1 MGLKERLDEDLKKA
15 IREQD
20 ALRRTVLRTIRSE
33 VHNEEIALQKP
44 LDDDDGIVGVVSKQ
58 VRQRRESIYEFR
70 KGQREDLVEREEAEL
85 AVLLDYLPPQ
95 LTPEELTVLIQ
106 GVIQDMGAQ
115 GPGDKG
121 KVMGRLMPQ
130 VKGKADG
137 SAVNEVVSKLL
148 EAL

>member
-20 ALRRTVLRTIRSE
+20 ALRRMVLRSVRSD

-44 LDDDDGIVGVVSKQ
+44 LDDDKGIVGVISKQ

-85 AVLLDYLPPQ
+85 AVLLRYLPPQ
-95 LTPEELTVLIQ
+95 LTQEELTALIQ
-106 GVIQDMGAQ
+106 GVIQEIGVQ

-121 KVMGRLMPQ
+121 KVMGKLMPQ
-130 VKGKADG
+130 VKGKAEG
-137 SAVNEVVSKLL
+137 SVVNEIVTKLL
-148 EAL
+148 EAP

>member
-58 VRQRRESIYEFR
+58 VRQRRESIFEFR

-95 LTPEELTVLIQ
+95 LTPEELTVLVQ

-137 SAVNEVVSKLL
+137 SAVNEIVTKLL

>member
-20 ALRRTVLRTIRSE
+20 ALRRTVLRTVRSE

-44 LDDDDGIVGVVSKQ
+44 LDDDDGIVGVISRQ

-85 AVLLDYLPPQ
+85 AVLLDYLPSQ
-95 LTPEELTVLIQ
+95 LTPEELTVLVQ
-106 GVIQDMGAQ
+106 GVIQDMGVQ
-115 GPGDKG
+115 GPWDKG

-137 SAVNEVVSKLL
+137 SAVNEVVTKLL

>member
-20 ALRRTVLRTIRSE
+20 ALRRMVLRSVRSD

-44 LDDDDGIVGVVSKQ
+44 LDDDEGIVGVISKQ

-85 AVLLDYLPPQ
+85 AVLLRYLPPQ
-95 LTPEELTVLIQ
+95 LTQEELTALIQ
-106 GVIQDMGAQ
+106 GVIQEIGVQ

-121 KVMGRLMPQ
+121 KVMGKLMPQ
-130 VKGKADG
+130 VKGKAEG
-137 SAVNEVVSKLL
+137 SVVNEIVTKLL
-148 EAL
+148 EAP

>member
-44 LDDDDGIVGVVSKQ
+44 LNDDDGIVGVISRQ

-85 AVLLDYLPPQ
+85 AVLLGYLPPQ
-95 LTPEELTVLIQ
+95 LTPEELTALVQ
-106 GVIQDMGAQ
+106 GVIQEMGVQ

-130 VKGKADG
+130 VKGKAEG

>member
-1 MGLKERLDEDLKKA
+1 MGLKARLDEDLKKA

-20 ALRRTVLRTIRSE
+20 ALRRTVLRTVRSE

-44 LDDDDGIVGVVSKQ
+44 LDDDDGIVGVISRQ

-70 KGQREDLVEREEAEL
+70 RGQREDLVEREEAEL

-95 LTPEELTVLIQ
+95 LTPEELTVLVQ
-106 GVIQDMGAQ
+106 GVIQDMGVQ

-137 SAVNEVVSKLL
+137 SAVNEVVTKLL

>member
-15 IREQD
+15 MMEQD
-20 ALRRTVLRTIRSE
+20 VLRRSVLRLIRSE

-44 LDDDDGIVGVVSKQ
+44 LEDDLIVGVISRQ

-70 KGQREDLVEREEAEL
+70 RGKRDDLVQREEAEL
-85 AVLLDYLPPQ
+85 AVILDYLPPQ
-95 LTPEELTVLIQ
+95 LTTDELTALAQ
-106 GVIQDMGAQ
+106 GIIREIGAQ
-115 GPGDKG
+115 GLGDKG

-130 VKGKADG
+130 VKGKAEG
-137 SAVNEVVSKLL
+137 SAVNEVVTELL

>member
-33 VHNEEIALQKP
+33 VHNEEIALQRP

-95 LTPEELTVLIQ
+95 LTPEELRVLVQ

>member
-1 MGLKERLDEDLKKA
+1 MGLIERLDEDLKRA
-15 IREQD
+15 MREQD
-20 ALRRTVLRTIRSE
+20 VLRRTVLRFIRSD

-44 LDDDDGIVGVVSKQ
+44 LDDDGIVRVISRQ

-70 KGQREDLVEREEAEL
+70 KGQREDLVQREEAEL

-95 LTPEELTVLIQ
+95 LTPEELTALAQ
-106 GVIQDMGAQ
+106 GVIGEMGAQ

-121 KVMGRLMPQ
+121 KVMGKLMPQ
-130 VKGKADG
+130 VKGKAEG
-137 SAVNEVVSKLL
+137 SAVNEVVSELL

>member
-1 MGLKERLDEDLKKA
+1 MGLKARLDEDLKKA

-20 ALRRTVLRTIRSE
+20 ALRRTVLRTVRSE

-44 LDDDDGIVGVVSKQ
+44 LDDDDGIVGVISRQ

-70 KGQREDLVEREEAEL
+70 RGQREDLVEREEAEL

-95 LTPEELTVLIQ
+95 LTPEELTVLVQ
-106 GVIQDMGAQ
+106 GVIQDMGVQ

-130 VKGKADG
+130 VKGKAEG

>member
-20 ALRRTVLRTIRSE
+20 ALRRTVLRTVRSE

-44 LDDDDGIVGVVSKQ
+44 LDDDDGIVGVISRQ

-85 AVLLDYLPPQ
+85 AVLLDYLPSQ
-95 LTPEELTVLIQ
+95 LTPEELTVLVQ
-106 GVIQDMGAQ
+106 GVIQDMGVQ
-115 GPGDKG
+115 GLGDKG

-137 SAVNEVVSKLL
+137 SAVNEVVTKLL

>member
-15 IREQD
+15 IREQN

-44 LDDDDGIVGVVSKQ
+44 LDDDDGIVGVISKQ

-85 AVLLDYLPPQ
+85 AILLDYLPPQ
-95 LTPEELTVLIQ
+95 LTSEELTVLVQ
-106 GVIQDMGAQ
+106 GVIQDMGVQ

-137 SAVNEVVSKLL
+137 SVVNEVVSKLL

>member
-20 ALRRTVLRTIRSE
+20 VLHRSVIRIIRSE

-44 LDDDDGIVGVVSKQ
+44 LDDDDAIIGVISRQ

-70 KGQREDLVEREEAEL
+70 RGNREDLVEREEAEL

-95 LTPEELTVLIQ
+95 LTREELTALAQ
-106 GVIQDMGAQ
+106 GVIQEMGAQ

-121 KVMGRLMPQ
+121 KVMGKLMPQ
-130 VKGKADG
+130 VKGKTEG

-148 EAL
+148 ESL

>member
-1 MGLKERLDEDLKKA
+1 MGLKARLDEDLKRA

-33 VHNEEIALQKP
+33 VHNEEIALQKS
-44 LDDDDGIVGVVSKQ
+44 LDDDDGIVGVISRQ

-85 AVLLDYLPPQ
+85 AVLLDYLPTQ
-95 LTPEELTVLIQ
+95 LTPEELTVLVQ
-106 GVIQDMGAQ
+106 GVIQDMGVQ

-137 SAVNEVVSKLL
+137 SAVNEVVTKLL

>member
-1 MGLKERLDEDLKKA
+1 M
-15 IREQD
+15 REQHV
-20 ALRRTVLRTIRSE
+20 LRRSVLRLIRSE

-44 LDDDDGIVGVVSKQ
+44 LDDDDGIVGVISRQ

-95 LTPEELTVLIQ
+95 LTPEELTVLVQ
-106 GVIQDMGAQ
+106 RVIQDMGVQ

-148 EAL
+148 EAP

>member
-15 IREQD
+15 MRDQD
-20 ALRRTVLRTIRSE
+20 ALRRSVLRLIRSE

-44 LDDDDGIVGVVSKQ
+44 LNDDDGIVGVISRQ

-95 LTPEELTVLIQ
+95 LTPEELTVLVQ
-106 GVIQDMGAQ
+106 GVIQDMGVQ

-137 SAVNEVVSKLL
+137 SAVNEVVTKLL

>member
-20 ALRRTVLRTIRSE
+20 ALRRMVLRSVRSD
-33 VHNEEIALQKP
+33 VHNEEIALQKT
-44 LDDDDGIVGVVSKQ
+44 LDDDEGIVGVISKQ

-85 AVLLDYLPPQ
+85 AVLLRYLPPQ
-95 LTPEELTVLIQ
+95 LTQEELTALIQ
-106 GVIQDMGAQ
+106 GVIQEIGVQGA
-115 GPGDKG
+115 GDKG

-130 VKGKADG
+130 VKGKAEG
-137 SAVNEVVSKLL
+137 SVVNEIVTKLL
-148 EAL
+148 EAP

>member
-33 VHNEEIALQKP
+33 VHNEEIALQRP

>member
-44 LDDDDGIVGVVSKQ
+44 LDNDDGIVGVISRQ

-85 AVLLDYLPPQ
+85 AILLDYLPPQ
-95 LTPEELTVLIQ
+95 LTPEELTVLVQ

-130 VKGKADG
+130 VKGKAEG